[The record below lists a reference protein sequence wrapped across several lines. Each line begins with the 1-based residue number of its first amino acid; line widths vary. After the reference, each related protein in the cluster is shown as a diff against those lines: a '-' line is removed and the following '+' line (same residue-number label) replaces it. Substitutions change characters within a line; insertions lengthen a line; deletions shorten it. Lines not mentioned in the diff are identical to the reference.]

1 MELKQVISFLEDKQR
16 EGELNPDLSFSKG
29 PGDNIQ
35 VRLKNHGEK
44 VINVSTKPGKPYY
57 FPGVDEIPFW
67 DVKFSYYNYRLI
79 YLEPQED
86 IVITNWIFQTLKEGF
101 SGNSVQD
108 YGLTT
113 TGIFNCYHDLREKTR
128 EMEAQVKKEYKEYT
142 KILGSKGFSSYFNS
156 LTPYVKSYKT
166 IYTYLDA
173 EGGDD
178 AEYDAKIIVVG
189 LHIPIP
195 GASPDLS
202 KDGKGPVLAIQMR
215 KYPDNIIRPY
225 YTLMELVDDP
235 KHSYPM
241 SKTILMDRPFESV
254 KKSISDYITARVV
267 NDVDLF
273 GKGFTE
279 KDEEHLIE
287 ILEFLERP

>member
-1 MELKQVISFLEDKQR
+1 MELKQVVSFLEDKQKN
-16 EGELNPDLSFSKG
+16 GELNPDLNFSMG
-29 PGDNIQ
+29 PGDQIQ
-35 VRLKNHGEK
+35 VRLKNSSER
-44 VINVSTKPGKPYY
+44 VISISTKPGKPYY

-86 IVITNWIFQTLKEGF
+86 VVIAEWIFQTLKEGF

-142 KILGSKGFSSYFNS
+142 KILGSKGFANYFNS

-178 AEYDAKIIVVG
+178 GEYDAKIIVVG

-215 KYPDNIIRPY
+215 KYPDGIIRPY
-225 YTLMELVDDP
+225 YTLMELVNDP

-241 SKTILMDRPFESV
+241 SRTITMGFKFESV
-254 KKSISDYITARVV
+254 KKSISTYITTRIV
-267 NDVDLF
+267 NDVNLF
-273 GKGFTE
+273 DKGFSE
-279 KDEEHLIE
+279 KDEAHLLE
-287 ILEFLERP
+287 ILEFLE